1 MMQVT
6 RFPARATGPAER
18 MAGFMAHLRLNG
30 LRVGAAET
38 AAALEALTHVTATDP
53 TEARLA
59 LRAVCT
65 GTHDELQRFDEL
77 FAAYWMNRGRERDRI
92 SQTSHQPNMHNSLST
107 LPAAAKDVGGAGRPD
122 DPDGGE
128 GEAEAGGEGK
138 LTAVRLTNLA
148 RVDLRELVRAEDI
161 ALAEA
166 VARRLAAA
174 IRDRRSRRRRADRRG
189 AILDMRRIARA
200 SVATGGEPIR
210 LFRKARPD
218 RPARIVAICDVSG
231 SMTLYAR
238 VFLSFLKGLMS
249 ADLTTDAYLFHTRL
263 VRITDALR
271 DGDTL
276 RSVAKLS
283 LMADGFGG
291 GTKIGVALETFN
303 RLHARR
309 AVAGRTVV
317 LILSDG
323 YDTDPPSHIA
333 AALTRLKKRGCRIV
347 WLNPLKGWKDY
358 APVAAGMAAALP
370 HLDLFAA
377 ANTLD
382 ALAALEP
389 EFQRL

>member
-1 MMQVT
+1 MGVT
-6 RFPARATGPAER
+6 RFPARAQGPAER
-18 MAGFMAHLRLNG
+18 MAGFLAHLRLNG
-30 LRVGAAET
+30 LRVGVAET
-38 AAALEALTHVTATDP
+38 AAAMEALTHVTATDP
-53 TEARLA
+53 HEARLA

-65 GTHDELQRFDEL
+65 GTHEELQRFDDL
-77 FAAYWMNRGRERDRI
+77 FAAYWLNRGRQRVGP
-92 SQTSHQPNMHNSLST
+92 SQ
-107 LPAAAKDVGGAGRPD
+107 PAALNLRNTRPALPEAASQSAGAGRPD
-122 DPDGGE
+122 APDGGD
-128 GEAEAGGEGK
+128 GETETGGEGK
-138 LTAVRLTNLA
+138 LVAARLTNLA
-148 RVDLRELVRAEDI
+148 RTDLRDLIRPEDI
-161 ALAEA
+161 ALAET

-189 AILDMRRIARA
+189 AMLDLRRIARA
-200 SVATGGEPIR
+200 SVATGGEPLR
-210 LFRKARPD
+210 LFRKSRPD
-218 RPARIVAICDVSG
+218 RPARLVAICDVSG
-231 SMTLYAR
+231 SMTVYAR

-271 DGDTL
+271 DGDTM

-291 GTKIGVALETFN
+291 GTKIGAALDSFN

-309 AVAGRTVV
+309 AVAGRSVV

-323 YDTDPPSHIA
+323 YDTDPPARIA
-333 AALTRLKKRGCRIV
+333 DALGRLKKRGCRIV

-370 HLDLFAA
+370 YLDLFAA
-377 ANTLD
+377 ANTLN

-389 EFQRL
+389 EFTRL